1 MTPWNGRRN
10 ESCIEADALKITSD
24 NRQQASVITD
34 AVLAELY
41 FGGPMADGQ
50 TQAARKMWARGQSQF
65 YERDFAREQAEGL
78 AALCN
83 DEAQESG
90 EHVVQHWEDTSES
103 EAEFEARV
111 AGLVNAP
118 AIAA

>member
-1 MTPWNGRRN
+1 MRSFNYHAAPVGCETDHAGPATRWV
-10 ESCIEADALKITSD
+10 
-24 NRQQASVITD
+24 VIRET
-34 AVLAELY
+34 
-41 FGGPMADGQ
+41 FIDGH
-50 TQAARKMWARGQSQF
+50 ARGQSQF